1 MINFLKII
9 LISIFVA
16 LPAKADVLLS
26 ETNFA
31 EAIQREFV
39 EQGHDEDMELEFFG
53 GQTAFV
59 LTGVKDAKIMI
70 EQLKFDD
77 EQSKFTAKAEIFADG
92 NLHSK
97 TTLTGKF
104 YVLGEAFVP
113 VQEINKGDVI
123 TEDKLAV
130 KSVRLNRIKD
140 HFIVA
145 KDKLLGMEAKKALK
159 PGKLIQEREIGPVL
173 LVRKGALVNSIYKA
187 KGMQITAQSI
197 ATEDGAKG
205 QVIELEN
212 SKSRKKFSAKV
223 VDAETVEIVVE
234 E

>member
-1 MINFLKII
+1 MTKFLKII

-16 LPAKADVLLS
+16 MPARADVLLS

-31 EAIQREFV
+31 EAIQKEFV
-39 EQGHDEDMELEFFG
+39 EQGRDENMELEFFG

-59 LTGVKDAKIMI
+59 LNGAKNSKIMI

-104 YVLGEAFVP
+104 YILGEAFVP
-113 VQEINKGDVI
+113 AQEINKGDVI
-123 TEDKLAV
+123 TEDKLIS

-140 HFIVA
+140 HFVVE
-145 KDKLLGMEAKKALK
+145 KEKLLGMEAKKTLK
-159 PGKLIQEREIGPVL
+159 AGKLIQEREIGPVL

-187 KGMQITAQSI
+187 KGMQITAQAI
-197 ATEDGAKG
+197 AMEDGAKG
-205 QVIELEN
+205 QMIELEN
-212 SKSRKKFSAKV
+212 SKSHRKFSAKV
-223 VDAETVEIVVE
+223 VDAETVEITVDE
-234 E
+234 